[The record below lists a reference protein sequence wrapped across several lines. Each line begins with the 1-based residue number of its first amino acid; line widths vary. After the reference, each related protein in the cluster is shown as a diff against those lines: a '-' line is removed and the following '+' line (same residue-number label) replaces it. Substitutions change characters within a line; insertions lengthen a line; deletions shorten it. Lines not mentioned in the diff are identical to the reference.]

1 MHNLYISGICRI
13 FWNVLCFVFCFTQF
27 SIGIICI
34 YLEYVKYYGMF
45 FVFFHGL
52 HNVPFYRGK
61 TGHSN
66 GKSWANHHLEEHHLA
81 NGDVSMQRN
90 TFLEGKNIHRMGN
103 HSLAPHFM
111 PLYAWNMR
119 NILECSMFLV
129 LCFYI
134 PKRSPLPF
142 PLLKG

>member
-1 MHNLYISGICRI
+1 MHNLYISGICGI

-66 GKSWANHHLEEHHLA
+66 GKSLANHHWKNIILQMYMSACRETPSWKE
-81 NGDVSMQRN
+81 Q
-90 TFLEGKNIHRMGN
+90 NIHRMGN
-103 HSLAPHFM
+103 HSLMRHFM
-111 PLYAWNMR
+111 PLYIWNMW
-119 NILECSMFLV
+119 NTLECFMCFRFMF
-129 LCFYI
+129 
-134 PKRSPLPF
+134 
-142 PLLKG
+142 

>member
-1 MHNLYISGICRI
+1 MRNILECFMFCVLFYTIFHWHNLYIFRICEI
-13 FWNVLCFVFCFTQF
+13 LWHVFC
-27 SIGIICI
+27 
-34 YLEYVKYYGMF
+34 
-45 FVFFHGL
+45 FFHGL

-142 PLLKG
+142 PEYSAYSRHIEA